1 LGIYY
6 NSLFFV
12 PLLSYLFLIVV
23 DSTLKNKSLLV
34 GLYSLIALFIQ
45 FTAYGLSFL
54 KSTFLINFL
63 KRDPE
68 KQFPKLFFK

>member
-1 LGIYY
+1 M
-6 NSLFFV
+6 
-12 PLLSYLFLIVV
+12 
-23 DSTLKNKSLLV
+23 DSTLKNKNLFI
-34 GLYSLIALFIQ
+34 GFYTLIALFIQ